1 MTAPAPGAPARRTAE
16 TAVLLVGMSVGEAV
30 RRDELL
36 RAAASHRASIAF
48 LQQADPS
55 LSAELTRLADA
66 GAGTVVVIGVRLA
79 GSGPAQSWLRRI
91 AAHWWRERAGHRPEL
106 LVATRL
112 ADSPDAVATAAAMTR
127 AVTGEEPGLT
137 SAAWEDV
144 TGHRHQVLVCRGPRC
159 TALGA
164 EEGLRALVRE
174 LTERGLGD
182 DDVLV
187 TQTGCQFP
195 CNQAPVASVQPDDVW
210 YGKVDAAAAG
220 RIVTEHLTGGRPV
233 ESHRLPRHRKERA
246 DRHDG

>member
-1 MTAPAPGAPARRTAE
+1 MTSPAPDAPARRS
-16 TAVLLVGMSVGEAV
+16 AVVLVGMSAEEAV

-48 LQQADPS
+48 LQLADPS

-66 GAGTVVVIGVRLA
+66 GTETVVLVGVRLTA
-79 GSGPAQSWLRRI
+79 SGPGQSWLRRI

-112 ADSPDAVATAAAMTR
+112 ADSPEAVAEVAEVTK
-127 AVTGEEPGLT
+127 AVTGAEPGLT

-144 TGHRHQVLVCRGPRC
+144 PGHRHQVMVCRGPRC
-159 TALGA
+159 AAKGV
-164 EEGLRALVRE
+164 EEGLRALVQG
-174 LTERGLGD
+174 LTEQGLGD

-195 CNQAPVASVQPDDVW
+195 CNQAPVVSVQPDDVW
-210 YGKVDAAAAG
+210 YGNVDPAAAAL
-220 RIVTEHLTGGRPV
+220 IVTEHLAGGRPL
-233 ESHRLPRHRKERA
+233 ESHRLPRHRRERA
-246 DRHDG
+246 GSHDG

>member
-1 MTAPAPGAPARRTAE
+1 MTFPTPEAPARRS
-16 TAVLLVGMSVGEAV
+16 AVLLVGMSVAEAV

-36 RAAASHRASIAF
+36 RTTASHRASIAF

-66 GAGTVVVIGVRLA
+66 GTGTVVVIGVRLTA
-79 GSGPAQSWLRRI
+79 SGPAHSWLRRI

-112 ADSPDAVATAAAMTR
+112 ADSPDAVATVAG
-127 AVTGEEPGLT
+127 VTKAITGAEPGLT

-144 TGHRHQVLVCRGPRC
+144 PGHRHQVLVCRGPRC
-159 TALGA
+159 AAKGA
-164 EEGLRALVRE
+164 EEGLRALVHMLAE
-174 LTERGLGD
+174 QGLSD

-195 CNQAPVASVQPDDVW
+195 CNQAPVVSVQPDDVW
-210 YGKVDAAAAG
+210 YGGIDPAAAG
-220 RIVTEHLTGGRPV
+220 RIVTEHVIGGRPV
-233 ESHRLPRHRKERA
+233 ESHRLPRHRREKT
-246 DRHDG
+246 DHHG